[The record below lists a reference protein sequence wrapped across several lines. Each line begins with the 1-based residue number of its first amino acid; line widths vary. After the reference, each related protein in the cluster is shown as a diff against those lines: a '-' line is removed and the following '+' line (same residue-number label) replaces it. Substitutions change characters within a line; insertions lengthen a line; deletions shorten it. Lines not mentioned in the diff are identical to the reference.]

1 MFQTLR
7 NAWKIADLRKKL
19 LYTLMIIAIFRIGA
33 AIPVP
38 FLNPEA
44 ISAMVHTSG
53 NLLGYLDI
61 LSGGS
66 FAQCTLF
73 ALSISPHITSSIVIQ
88 LLTVAIP
95 ALERLAKEGEEGR
108 KRLEK
113 ITRYTMVALALLQST
128 AYYLMLKNSRA
139 VQFVDG
145 GVGMF
150 AAAVIILTFTGGACL
165 LVWLGEQ
172 IDKKGI
178 GNGIS
183 MILFAGIVSRGPALV
198 SEVWKYMRLAMA
210 GESKYFISVP
220 LILVLFVA
228 VIAFIV
234 LMTNAER
241 RIPVQYAKRVVGR
254 KMYGGQSTHIPIK
267 VNMTG
272 VLPVIFA
279 SSLLGIPG
287 MIKGFM
293 PNATGWFATFLS
305 WFNYDT
311 ASYAILYFILIMGF
325 NFFYVA
331 IQYNPIEIANNLKK
345 NSGAIPG
352 IRPGKPTAD
361 FIARIVSKIT
371 VIGGLFLGVIAT
383 LPIAVGAITKMNIA
397 LGGTTV
403 IIVVG
408 VALDTVRQLESQM
421 MMRHYKGFLE

>member
-44 ISAMVHTSG
+44 ISAMIHTSG

-371 VIGGLFLGVIAT
+371 VIGGLFLGIIAT

>member
-44 ISAMVHTSG
+44 ISAMIHTSG

-113 ITRYTMVALALLQST
+113 ITRYTMVALALLQAT
-128 AYYLMLKNSRA
+128 AYYLMLKNFNA

-150 AAAVIILTFTGGACL
+150 TAAVIILTFTGGSCL

-198 SEVWKYMRLAMA
+198 GEVWKYMRLAMA

-220 LILVLFVA
+220 LILVLFIA

-287 MIKGFM
+287 MIRGFM

-371 VIGGLFLGVIAT
+371 VIGGLFLGIIAT

-421 MMRHYKGFLE
+421 MMRHYKGFLD